1 MSRKYAAIVVP
12 TQTKTVPEEALFLGT
27 PYRSLGELGRGGMGT
42 VYLVGHQEIGRK
54 FVAKVIHAALVPD
67 VKAVDRFRLE
77 AQSLGQFDHPHIVE
91 VKGTG
96 ATSDGRPFI
105 ILERLKGQTL
115 SDELRRSEIGVRKS
129 LLYAKQYLSAL
140 EAAHRAGIV
149 HRDLKPG
156 NIFVTTDHD
165 GSPCV
170 KVLDFGLAKV
180 LPDAPTDAPS
190 PLFDPTTV
198 GTAIGTPSYMSPE
211 QAMGQQTDERGDI
224 YAAAVVLY
232 KCLTGDGPFEHLGR
246 SRQMEA
252 HATKKPEPP
261 SKFSHEPISPA
272 LDAAVL
278 RGLSKDPARRF
289 ASAAEFR
296 TELLKCSNAAEKAY
310 PLNNSHSYKSRR
322 WKSILLFSLVMVIT
336 VGVALLAQSRLAGQ

>member
-1 MSRKYAAIVVP
+1 
-12 TQTKTVPEEALFLGT
+12 
-27 PYRSLGELGRGGMGT
+27 MGT
-42 VYLVGHQEIGRK
+42 VYLVEHEEIGKK

-77 AQSLGQFDHPHIVE
+77 AQSLGQLDHPHIVE

-105 ILERLKGQTL
+105 ILEHLKGQTL
-115 SDELRRSEIGVRKS
+115 SDELRRSEIGVKKS
-129 LLYAKQYLSAL
+129 LLYADQYLSAL

-156 NIFVTTDHD
+156 NIFVTTEHD

-180 LPDAPTDAPS
+180 LPNAPTDAPS
-190 PLFDPTTV
+190 PLLDPTTV
-198 GTAIGTPSYMSPE
+198 GTALGTPSYMSPE
-211 QAMGQQTDERGDI
+211 QAMGRQTDERGDV

-252 HATKKPEPP
+252 HVKKMPDPP
-261 SKFSHEPISPA
+261 SKYSTEPISAA
-272 LDAAVL
+272 LDATILRALSKDPQKRFPTARAFRDALVSAAEEQPLIPPNGSPPTQLEKMAVL
-278 RGLSKDPARRF
+278 RG
-289 ASAAEFR
+289 
-296 TELLKCSNAAEKAY
+296 
-310 PLNNSHSYKSRR
+310 
-322 WKSILLFSLVMVIT
+322 
-336 VGVALLAQSRLAGQ
+336 VGVFLLVVLVTAVIAVSAQIVLN